1 VSTPA
6 RTDTTGDRVPA
17 GYRTDWALFTDWCA
31 ATGVAAI
38 CWHHRHCPTGPPG
51 AGIPD
56 RRALR
61 ASLGRPPPAPTRPP
75 PDPEALAAAVRAL
88 PTTGWTGGFFGRRD
102 AAVLTLAA
110 SPLPWTALAGLRTGD
125 LSVAAGVLHLPGGHR
140 LPAAP
145 DPASCPP
152 CVWLRWA
159 RALGL
164 ARREVSIRVLRAALD
179 RAVPL
184 TSTSPHRCRTTP
196 APDPGGDVGGEAV
209 FTPIDQH
216 GYPALDRALAPT
228 SLARL
233 AARHLDGRP
242 PVRRIMA
249 PVPRPAESESPA
261 LSAPAPPA
269 APSAATL
276 QADHRHALD
285 RRRDDLRQLD
295 ALDRLLAAP
304 LERQA
309 DRANQQI
316 TALDWIRLDRPKSS
330 PRAGRSYR
338 WPGGRECPPSY
349 VRRCRPGRHA
359 V

>member
-1 VSTPA
+1 VSTA
-6 RTDTTGDRVPA
+6 ASTGIRAPA

-31 ATGVAAI
+31 ATGAPALPAGVGTVEAFLAGCPAAPATAARRVAAI
-38 CWHHRHCPTGPPG
+38 CWHHRHCPTGPPVPTEHPV

-61 ASLGRPPPAPTRPP
+61 ASVGLPPPTPTRPP
-75 PDPEALAAAVRAL
+75 PDPDALAAAVRAL

-102 AAVLTLAA
+102 AAMLTLAA
-110 SPLPWTALAGLRTGD
+110 SPLSWTALAGLRTGEVT
-125 LSVAAGVLHLPGGHR
+125 VAAGVLHLPGGHR
-140 LPAAP
+140 LPAGP

-196 APDPGGDVGGEAV
+196 APDRGGDVGGNAGGDPV

-242 PVRRIMA
+242 PPRRTMA
-249 PVPRPAESESPA
+249 PTPWPAESE
-261 LSAPAPPA
+261 APRPGAPPPPPP
-269 APSAATL
+269 PSAATL
-276 QADHRHALD
+276 QAVHRHALD

-295 ALDRLLAAP
+295 ALDRLLAD
-304 LERQA
+304 LGRQA

-316 TALDWIRLDRPKSS
+316 AALDP
-330 PRAGRSYR
+330 
-338 WPGGRECPPSY
+338 
-349 VRRCRPGRHA
+349 
-359 V
+359 

>member
-1 VSTPA
+1 VSTAAATSPA
-6 RTDTTGDRVPA
+6 PGTRVPA

-31 ATGVAAI
+31 ATGAPPLPAAVGTVEAFLAGCPAAPATAARRVAAI
-38 CWHHRHCPTGPPG
+38 GWHHRHCPTGHPV

-61 ASLGRPPPAPTRPP
+61 ASLGRPPPIPTRPP
-75 PDPEALAAAVRAL
+75 PEPDALAAAVRAL

-110 SPLPWTALAGLRTGD
+110 SPLGWTALAGLRTGD
-125 LSVAAGVLHLPGGHR
+125 VSVAAGVLHLPGGYR
-140 LPAAP
+140 LPAGP

-179 RAVPL
+179 RAAAL
-184 TSTSPHRCRTTP
+184 SSTSPHRCRIP
-196 APDPGGDVGGEAV
+196 PGSDRGDDVGDVPGDPV

-216 GYPALDRALAPT
+216 GYPTLDRALAPT

-233 AARHLDGRP
+233 AARHLDGQP
-242 PVRRIMA
+242 PPRRTMS

-261 LSAPAPPA
+261 LSAPPPPPP

-276 QADHRHALD
+276 QAVHRHALD

-295 ALDRLLAAP
+295 ALDRLLAD

-316 TALDWIRLDRPKSS
+316 TALDP
-330 PRAGRSYR
+330 
-338 WPGGRECPPSY
+338 
-349 VRRCRPGRHA
+349 
-359 V
+359 

>member
-1 VSTPA
+1 VSTA
-6 RTDTTGDRVPA
+6 ASTGIRAPA

-31 ATGVAAI
+31 ATGAPALPAAVGTVEAFLAGCPATAATAARRVAAI
-38 CWHHRHCPTGPPG
+38 GWHHRHSPTGYPV

-61 ASLGRPPPAPTRPP
+61 ASLGRPPPTPTRPP
-75 PDPEALAAAVRAL
+75 PDRHALAAAVRAL

-102 AAVLTLAA
+102 AAMLTLAA
-110 SPLPWTALAGLRTGD
+110 SPLPWTALAELRTTD
-125 LSVAAGVLHLPGGHR
+125 VTVAGGVLHLPGGHR
-140 LPAAP
+140 LPAGP

-184 TSTSPHRCRTTP
+184 TSTSPHRCRIP
-196 APDPGGDVGGEAV
+196 PGSDRDDNVGDDGDDDDDPV

-249 PVPRPAESESPA
+249 PTPCPAESESP
-261 LSAPAPPA
+261 LPGAPAPPPP

-276 QADHRHALD
+276 QAVHRHALD

-295 ALDRLLAAP
+295 ALDRLLAD

-316 TALDWIRLDRPKSS
+316 TALDP
-330 PRAGRSYR
+330 
-338 WPGGRECPPSY
+338 
-349 VRRCRPGRHA
+349 
-359 V
+359 